1 VGKKESILRSII
13 KSITWRI
20 IAIIDTIII
29 VLLFSCYMGNC
40 NVNGAI
46 TIGFLEFFFKFVFYY
61 LHERVWQTIKFEN
74 RSRKHITLIK
84 TFTWRLIAT
93 IMTIII
99 VGKVLSDSSY
109 IAVYIALVEVFT
121 KTLLYYIHERLW
133 LIIPLGKI
141 KEFIK
146 K

>member
-1 VGKKESILRSII
+1 
-13 KSITWRI
+13 
-20 IAIIDTIII
+20 
-29 VLLFSCYMGNC
+29 MGNC
-40 NVNGAI
+40 DVDGAI

-61 LHERVWQTIKFEN
+61 LHERVWQTIKLEN
-74 RSRKHITLIK
+74 PSRKHVTLIK

-93 IMTIII
+93 IMTIVI
-99 VGKVLSDSSY
+99 VGKVLSGSSY

-133 LIIPLGKI
+133 LLIPLGKI
-141 KEFIK
+141 RAFIK